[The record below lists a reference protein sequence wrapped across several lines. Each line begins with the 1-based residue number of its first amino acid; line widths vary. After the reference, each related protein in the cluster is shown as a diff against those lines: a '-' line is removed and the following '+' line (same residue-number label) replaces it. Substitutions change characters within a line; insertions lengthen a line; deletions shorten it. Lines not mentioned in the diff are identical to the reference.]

1 MTLTID
7 GQTVRIHPTIEKMF
21 LLLVEQQADIVALG
35 HGSVQIDYSPMEWEI
50 KVGRVTARRRRKT
63 RELESTEGGHGIR

>member
-7 GQTVRIHPTIEKMF
+7 GQAVRLHPLIEKML

-35 HGSVQIDYSPMEWEI
+35 YGSVEIDYGPMEWEI

-63 RELESTEGGHGIR
+63 RELERTV

>member
-7 GQTVRIHPTIEKMF
+7 GQAVRLHPLLEKML

-35 HGSVQIDYSPMEWEI
+35 HGSVAIDYGPIEWEI

-63 RELESTEGGHGIR
+63 SELTHPCGARQ